1 MATTTRPDPSAGVL
15 RSTSPIPLRPAVPS
29 STPVPATRLGRIPL
43 SRPRPS
49 TPDPR
54 FRPSAFSGEAVPFQ
68 ITAFREGHDRIGVH
82 DLPPVPDKPVRC
94 TITKPDGTVIEFE
107 AKHTFSDEQI
117 EWFKAGSA
125 LNIVRA
131 KVQAAK

>member
-1 MATTTRPDPSAGVL
+1 MATTTRPDPSAGLL

-82 DLPPVPDKPVRC
+82 VRLVSPSGAESLHRLERFW
-94 TITKPDGTVIEFE
+94 TD
-107 AKHTFSDEQI
+107 QI
-117 EWFKAGSA
+117 
-125 LNIVRA
+125 LYRL
-131 KVQAAK
+131 